1 MRLSHFGK
9 MTAIL
14 GVSAMLLTGCGL
26 FGPEKEATS
35 IDPPPQS
42 EVALEGEPT
51 NDAVPAEDNAAAEG
65 QVQEVAERTVYV
77 TDGNGYVVPVAL
89 TLPKEEGVAK
99 QVLTYM
105 VKGGPVEALLPQG
118 FQAVLPEGTKILG
131 MVVKDGTATV
141 DFSKEFKQ
149 YDAKDEAKIMDAITR
164 ALTEFPSIKNVSI
177 WVNGT
182 PLTEMPVN
190 STPISQLDRNHGVNL
205 ELAEGAIPGNTTSV
219 TVYFQSQ
226 LDDKR
231 SYFVPITRLIP
242 ETQERA
248 RAVVEELVKGPKQG
262 SPLFSSLLSTTK
274 VLDVKESEGTVTV
287 NLSEDIL
294 KYNNGKE
301 ANPDA
306 LESLVLSLTEN
317 TGYDKVQLLVEGKP
331 ITSGAGGYDFSKPV
345 VRPLSIN
352 AMQF

>member
-1 MRLSHFGK
+1 MISRRIGK
-9 MTAIL
+9 ITAVL
-14 GVSAMLLTGCGL
+14 GVSVLLLTGCGL

-42 EVALEGEPT
+42 EVAVEEGT
-51 NDAVPAEDNAAAEG
+51 TAAPATGEEG
-65 QVQEVAERTVYV
+65 APVDGQTQAPAERTVYLL
-77 TDGNGYVVPVAL
+77 DANGYVVPVAL

-99 QVLTYM
+99 QVLSYM
-105 VKGGPVEALLPQG
+105 VKGGPVETMLPQG
-118 FQAVLPEGTKILG
+118 FQAVLPEGTRILG
-131 MVVKDGTATV
+131 MVVKGGTATI

-149 YDAKDEAKIMDAITR
+149 YDAKDEQKIMDAITR
-164 ALTEFPSIKNVSI
+164 ALTEFPTIKNVSI
-177 WVNGT
+177 WVSGK

-190 STPISQLDRNHGVNL
+190 RTPVSQLDRNHGVNL

-242 ETQERA
+242 ETKERA
-248 RAVVEELVKGPKQG
+248 RAVVEELAKGPKQG

-274 VLDVKESEGTVTV
+274 VLDVKEKDGTVTV
-287 NLSEDIL
+287 NLSDDIL
-294 KYNNGKE
+294 KYNNGQE
-301 ANPDA
+301 ANPEA

-317 TGYDKVQLLVEGKP
+317 TGYSKVQLLVDGKP
-331 ITSGAGGYDFSKPV
+331 LSSGTYDFSQPV

>member
-1 MRLSHFGK
+1 MNIRRIGK
-9 MTAIL
+9 LTTVL

-35 IDPPPQS
+35 IDPPPLS
-42 EVALEGEPT
+42 EVAVEDPTQSTGLPGEQGAPV
-51 NDAVPAEDNAAAEG
+51 DAVA
-65 QVQEVAERTVYV
+65 QQSAERTVYLL
-77 TDGNGYVVPVAL
+77 DANGYVVPVAL
-89 TLPKEEGVAK
+89 TIPKEEGIAK

-105 VKGGPVEALLPQG
+105 VKGGPVETMLPQG
-118 FQAVLPEGTKILG
+118 FQAVLPEGTKVLG

-149 YDAKDEAKIMDAITR
+149 YDAKDETKIMDAITR
-164 ALTEFPSIKNVSI
+164 ALTEFPTIKNVSI

-190 STPISQLDRNHGVNL
+190 NTPVSQLDRNHGVNL

-231 SYFVPITRLIP
+231 SYFVPVTRLIP
-242 ETQERA
+242 ETKERA

-294 KYNNGKE
+294 KYGSGKE

-317 TGYDKVQLLVEGKP
+317 TGYNKVQLLVEGKP
-331 ITSGAGGYDFSKPV
+331 LSSTTGAYDFSKPV

-352 AMQF
+352 AMTF